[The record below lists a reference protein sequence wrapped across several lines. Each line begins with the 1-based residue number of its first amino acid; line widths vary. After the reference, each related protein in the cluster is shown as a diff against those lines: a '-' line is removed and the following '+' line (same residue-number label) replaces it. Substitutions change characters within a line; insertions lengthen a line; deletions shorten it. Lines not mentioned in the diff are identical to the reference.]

1 MRFLKHGTAGVC
13 FLLGALTSS
22 AVPGLALTLD
32 EARQNG
38 VTIAIFH
45 EPPVS
50 SLDDQGKPAGTY
62 WDLNAAILKELGVT
76 KITPVMTEWSS
87 LIPNLL
93 AKRSDLVLNM
103 YILPKRCEQVA
114 FSEPV
119 WKGSETFVVM
129 KGNPKGLHSYED
141 AASKGAT
148 LALLAG
154 SAEADFAKRAGVPD
168 ERLLLLQ
175 DPPAL
180 LQALVT
186 GRADALAL
194 PVNSSMDLASKSN
207 GEAEIVSDFTMNPE
221 WLPYS
226 ATVFRKD
233 DAELRQ
239 AFNEKL
245 KSFIGSPDF
254 MTVMKP
260 MGYGEENLPG
270 AKTAA
275 EKCQP

>member
-1 MRFLKHGTAGVC
+1 MRFLKRGTAGVC
-13 FLLGALTSS
+13 FLLGALTSGI
-22 AVPGLALTLD
+22 VPGLALTLD

-62 WDLNAAILKELGVT
+62 WDLNAAVLKGLGIT

-119 WKGSETFVVM
+119 WKGAETFVVVT
-129 KGNPKGLHSYED
+129 GNPKGLHSYED

-175 DPPAL
+175 DPPSL
-180 LQALVT
+180 LQALIT

-194 PVNSSMDLASKSN
+194 PVNSSMDLAARSN
-207 GEAEIVSDFTMNPE
+207 GQAEIVREFTMNPE

-233 DAELRQ
+233 DTELMQ
-239 AFNEKL
+239 AFNAQL
-245 KSFIGSPDF
+245 KTFIGSPEF
-254 MTVMKP
+254 MGMMKP
-260 MGYGEENLPG
+260 MGYDEGNLPG
-270 AKTAA
+270 TKTAA